1 MAKFNFGNV
10 ALKNNV
16 DEKETGVE
24 VNSAPV
30 VEEQKS
36 EMHTKEEVTK
46 PVAENKIDIKDIQ
59 AVTQTAIDK
68 MLKIEEELNN
78 SFIERNREIRM
89 LLLALV
95 SGTNAFMHG
104 KPGTGKSALTEALA
118 ERINYAEYFR
128 WLLSKTTEPGEIF
141 GVNSIE
147 SMKKDIFKYNTK
159 GKLPEAHI
167 AFLDETFKANSAI
180 LNSLLTIMNEKIFF
194 NDGVQQV
201 PLISLIGASNEYPE
215 SDELNALYDRF
226 LLRWSVNYIKE
237 NSNKVKML
245 DMFLKNRNTTSIYS
259 NKKATV
265 SPKTFI
271 DIEMIKILNEK
282 AKEVTCTKKTLQV
295 YNKLLNEL
303 EKNGIEISDR
313 RKNESLKVVQANAL
327 LNGHKQIAIEDFEC
341 LIYTLWNTEDQIQ
354 IVYDAVAKMSN
365 PIRDTI
371 INFNKSIA
379 EYKKKLDDLDPDA
392 NDYATQKILIWTENS
407 KNIRFANETVTKL
420 IQNLE
425 EEGKTNTTEYID
437 LRKLQTDIKEF
448 IDVLKEGIPS
458 L

>member
-1 MAKFNFGNV
+1 
-10 ALKNNV
+10 
-16 DEKETGVE
+16 
-24 VNSAPV
+24 
-30 VEEQKS
+30 
-36 EMHTKEEVTK
+36 
-46 PVAENKIDIKDIQ
+46 
-59 AVTQTAIDK
+59 
-68 MLKIEEELNN
+68 
-78 SFIERNREIRM
+78 
-89 LLLALV
+89 
-95 SGTNAFMHG
+95 
-104 KPGTGKSALTEALA
+104 
-118 ERINYAEYFR
+118 
-128 WLLSKTTEPGEIF
+128 
-141 GVNSIE
+141 
-147 SMKKDIFKYNTK
+147 
-159 GKLPEAHI
+159 
-167 AFLDETFKANSAI
+167 
-180 LNSLLTIMNEKIFF
+180 MNEKLFF

-282 AKEVTCTKKTLQV
+282 VKEVTCTKKTLQV

-341 LIYTLWNTEDQIQ
+341 LIYTLWNTEDQMQ
-354 IVYDAVAKMSN
+354 IVYDAVAKVSN

-407 KNIRFANETVTKL
+407 KNIRFANETVAKL

-425 EEGKTNTTEYID
+425 DEGKTNTTEYID

-448 IDVLKEGIPS
+448 IDILKEGIPS
-458 L
+458 I